1 MIPTDVEVLYKK
13 GKSSMKCSCSSIKQ
27 CDVIDG
33 NDGNEC
39 RMGRKWMRRL

>member
-1 MIPTDVEVLYKK
+1 MITTDVEVLYKK

-33 NDGNEC
+33 NEC
-39 RMGRKWMRRL
+39 RVGRKWMRRL